1 MFEFSFPHLRCCA
14 LKTAISDIE
23 VDTIELAGKTKR
35 KVPGYEGNGFDFGII
50 EDFGY
55 DVVDAEGHPI
65 LDVNGQPEV
74 IVISTTRLETM
85 LGDSAVAIHPDD
97 ERYKKFHGK
106 YVFHPYR
113 KVPLPI
119 ILDSELVK
127 MDIGTGCVKVTPAH
141 DPNDYQCGKRHNL
154 PFLNILTD
162 EGCINGIGGDLFAG
176 KKRYDARIA
185 IRKDL
190 QAKGRHYAIRDNPMV
205 LSVCSRS
212 GDIIEPL
219 LKPQWWVN
227 CDSMAK
233 EVLYCAANF

>member
-1 MFEFSFPHLRCCA
+1 M
-14 LKTAISDIE
+14 KTAISDIE
-23 VDTIELAGKTKR
+23 VDTIELSGKTKR
-35 KVPGYEGNGFDFGII
+35 KVPGYEGSGFDFGII

-55 DVVDAEGHPI
+55 DVVNADGVPI
-65 LDVNGQPEV
+65 LDANGQPEV

-106 YVFHPYR
+106 FVFHPYR
-113 KVPLPI
+113 KVCLPI
-119 ILDSELVK
+119 ILDGELVK
-127 MDIGTGCVKVTPAH
+127 MDVGTGCVKVTPAH

-162 EGCINGIGGDLFAG
+162 EGTINEIGGEHFAG

-212 GDIIEPL
+212 GDVIEPM

-233 EVLYCAANF
+233 EVRMRRFGLLIFY